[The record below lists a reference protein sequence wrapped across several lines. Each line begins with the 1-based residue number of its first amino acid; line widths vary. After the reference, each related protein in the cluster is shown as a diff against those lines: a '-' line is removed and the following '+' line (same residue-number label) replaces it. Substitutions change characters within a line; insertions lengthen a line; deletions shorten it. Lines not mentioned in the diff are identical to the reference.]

1 MKYLFRLIKIF
12 IVSLLT
18 IFIVSVTA
26 AYLLLNIPSVQQKI
40 TRWGEDE
47 LSSLLGT
54 RLTIGASHVFPF
66 NKIELSDLCLYDNQG
81 DTLLHAQRLIAGVAL
96 QELLQRRLVFTTVQL
111 YDFEVSLQRET
122 PDAPLNL
129 QFILDRFKKEGTSAI
144 DLHSQINT
152 ILARRGTLRY
162 DVHSE
167 APRGAGLFDPNHVA
181 VSDFLATVSLKS
193 LERDSI
199 NINIRKISF
208 EEKSGF
214 SLRKFGAKLI
224 GNRENVVLS
233 NFRIT
238 LPHTDI
244 LMEKTSTDLLS
255 YDRPRDF
262 FHNSNIDIQIQ
273 DSYITLSD
281 LGAFVPRLKNV
292 STAMAIETH
301 LRGTPDNLTGNLRI
315 NYGKGDLT
323 LSAEASASHLARP
336 GKTIFSG
343 KIEELQASPTVLPRL
358 LQEILPERPA
368 LAQRF
373 TPMGHWQFEGEIDKS
388 PDGLNAN
395 GTLSCE
401 LGEIQGHVGMDI
413 LAEGRIDVFT
423 LDGELRTPD
432 FEIGRFFAIEP
443 LLGNVGLDI
452 KLNLNQQTRGGS
464 LWGRI
469 EGNIDHVDFKGYTYH
484 NIVLSGN
491 YNDTNYDGIVS
502 INDPNGKLHLI
513 GMLDLFDARP
523 VIRVFAEGQDI
534 KLGELNLAPQYAQ
547 STTSFNVTSNF
558 YGDHIDNIE
567 GEIVI
572 DTLSFEN
579 EGETFSTGEFTVTA
593 ENNDSIKRLHITSD
607 LINGGIEGNYSFKQ
621 LKEQFMGLL
630 SRYLPGLPT
639 GKADKKRKPS
649 DGNNNFRYGFKV
661 ENSVELSST
670 LKLPVTLQ
678 EPMQISGFF
687 DGESQKLG
695 LRVDAPDLMFN
706 TKHLYNNEVH
716 IDSKDSLMSLAL
728 RTQTYNKKG
737 QFTGI
742 SFDTDIKGN
751 NILSRINWSNNG
763 DTTFCGEISTCARLL
778 DSDNTVGLHIDVLPT
793 QVIIG
798 DSIWQILPATI
809 DIAEGKGRIGRIE
822 VRHKE
827 QYLHI
832 DGTVSKEPSD
842 MLNLSLNDLSLDYI
856 FEALNLKNVVFG
868 GQATGDIV
876 VADLLNGTPRLSTKE
891 FSVKDFSYNH
901 AEFGDLHLFSRWDNE
916 NRGILLKGT
925 VSQDG
930 YPDTRVDGY
939 IFPTRDSLNLHFD
952 ARHISLAFLN
962 PFTEKILK
970 DVDGHATGKINFYG
984 RFKALNVKGSAYVD
998 RFGFG
1003 IDYLNTRF
1011 YISDSI
1017 RLTPDAIIIDNMT
1030 LAGEDNHL
1038 GRVNGIMR
1046 HKNFKNIEY
1055 VLNASDINDMLVY
1068 NTTEK
1073 DNDVYYGKVY
1083 GSGSVSIEGNTQYTG
1098 IDINMMTNERSKFT
1112 FVLSDNAEAE
1122 EYQFITFVDRSRNPN
1137 KNTLQEERPRPIVLP
1152 ETSSHLLSLNLQI
1165 DVNPQM
1171 SMNLLMDP
1179 ATGDMIHATGSGNI
1193 RLEYNTFSDM
1203 KLYGTYTVDKGNYN
1217 FSLQDLI
1224 TKDFI
1229 IKTGSSISFSG
1240 APQNAGLNIEAYY
1253 ALTANLEDL
1262 DESFATEPDL
1272 NRTTIPVR
1280 AMLYLTGNLQQPEFR
1295 FDLDFPTVTQDID
1308 RRIRSIISSDDMV
1321 NRQIIYL
1328 LALNKFYTPDYMN
1341 VGQTNNNELV
1351 SVASSAL
1358 SSQLNN
1364 LLGQINENINIG
1376 TNLRSEKG
1384 DFSDVEVEVALSSQL
1399 LNNRLIING
1408 NIGYRDNDVNN
1419 NTFIG
1424 DFDLEYLL
1432 NKSGNIRLKAYNH
1445 YNDKNYYVKSALTTQ
1460 GVGIMY
1466 RKEFNKWS
1474 EWFSWLRRRKNN
1486 TEKKTP

>member
-1 MKYLFRLIKIF
+1 M
-12 IVSLLT
+12 
-18 IFIVSVTA
+18 
-26 AYLLLNIPSVQQKI
+26 
-40 TRWGEDE
+40 
-47 LSSLLGT
+47 
-54 RLTIGASHVFPF
+54 
-66 NKIELSDLCLYDNQG
+66 
-81 DTLLHAQRLIAGVAL
+81 
-96 QELLQRRLVFTTVQL
+96 
-111 YDFEVSLQRET
+111 
-122 PDAPLNL
+122 
-129 QFILDRFKKEGTSAI
+129 
-144 DLHSQINT
+144 
-152 ILARRGTLRY
+152 
-162 DVHSE
+162 
-167 APRGAGLFDPNHVA
+167 
-181 VSDFLATVSLKS
+181 
-193 LERDSI
+193 
-199 NINIRKISF
+199 
-208 EEKSGF
+208 
-214 SLRKFGAKLI
+214 
-224 GNRENVVLS
+224 
-233 NFRIT
+233 
-238 LPHTDI
+238 
-244 LMEKTSTDLLS
+244 
-255 YDRPRDF
+255 
-262 FHNSNIDIQIQ
+262 
-273 DSYITLSD
+273 
-281 LGAFVPRLKNV
+281 
-292 STAMAIETH
+292 
-301 LRGTPDNLTGNLRI
+301 
-315 NYGKGDLT
+315 
-323 LSAEASASHLARP
+323 
-336 GKTIFSG
+336 
-343 KIEELQASPTVLPRL
+343 
-358 LQEILPERPA
+358 
-368 LAQRF
+368 
-373 TPMGHWQFEGEIDKS
+373 
-388 PDGLNAN
+388 
-395 GTLSCE
+395 
-401 LGEIQGHVGMDI
+401 
-413 LAEGRIDVFT
+413 
-423 LDGELRTPD
+423 
-432 FEIGRFFAIEP
+432 
-443 LLGNVGLDI
+443 
-452 KLNLNQQTRGGS
+452 
-464 LWGRI
+464 
-469 EGNIDHVDFKGYTYH
+469 
-484 NIVLSGN
+484 
-491 YNDTNYDGIVS
+491 
-502 INDPNGKLHLI
+502 
-513 GMLDLFDARP
+513 
-523 VIRVFAEGQDI
+523 
-534 KLGELNLAPQYAQ
+534 
-547 STTSFNVTSNF
+547 
-558 YGDHIDNIE
+558 
-567 GEIVI
+567 
-572 DTLSFEN
+572 
-579 EGETFSTGEFTVTA
+579 
-593 ENNDSIKRLHITSD
+593 
-607 LINGGIEGNYSFKQ
+607 
-621 LKEQFMGLL
+621 
-630 SRYLPGLPT
+630 
-639 GKADKKRKPS
+639 
-649 DGNNNFRYGFKV
+649 
-661 ENSVELSST
+661 
-670 LKLPVTLQ
+670 
-678 EPMQISGFF
+678 
-687 DGESQKLG
+687 
-695 LRVDAPDLMFN
+695 
-706 TKHLYNNEVH
+706 
-716 IDSKDSLMSLAL
+716 
-728 RTQTYNKKG
+728 
-737 QFTGI
+737 
-742 SFDTDIKGN
+742 
-751 NILSRINWSNNG
+751 
-763 DTTFCGEISTCARLL
+763 
-778 DSDNTVGLHIDVLPT
+778 
-793 QVIIG
+793 
-798 DSIWQILPATI
+798 
-809 DIAEGKGRIGRIE
+809 
-822 VRHKE
+822 
-827 QYLHI
+827 
-832 DGTVSKEPSD
+832 
-842 MLNLSLNDLSLDYI
+842 
-856 FEALNLKNVVFG
+856 
-868 GQATGDIV
+868 
-876 VADLLNGTPRLSTKE
+876 
-891 FSVKDFSYNH
+891 
-901 AEFGDLHLFSRWDNE
+901 
-916 NRGILLKGT
+916 
-925 VSQDG
+925 
-930 YPDTRVDGY
+930 
-939 IFPTRDSLNLHFD
+939 
-952 ARHISLAFLN
+952 AFLN

>member
-1 MKYLFRLIKIF
+1 MKHLFRVIKVL

-26 AYLLLNIPSVQQKI
+26 AYLLLNIPSVQHKI

-47 LSSLLGT
+47 LSNLLGT
-54 RLTIGASHVFPF
+54 QLTIGGSHVFPF
-66 NKIELSDLCLYDNQG
+66 NKIELSNLCLYDNQG
-81 DTLLHAQRLIAGVAL
+81 DTLLHVQRLVAGVAL
-96 QELLQRRLVFTTVQL
+96 QELLQKRLVFTTVQL
-111 YDFEVSLQRET
+111 YDFDISLHRES

-129 QFILDRFKKEGTSAI
+129 QFILDRFKKEGSSTI

-152 ILARRGTLRY
+152 ILARRGTMRY
-162 DVHSE
+162 DVLSE
-167 APRGAGLFDPNHVA
+167 ASREAGQFDPNHIA
-181 VSDFLATVSLKS
+181 INNFLATVSLKS

-199 NINIRKISF
+199 NVNIRKISF
-208 EEKSGF
+208 DEKSGF

-224 GNRENVVLS
+224 GNRENVILS

-244 LMEKTSTDLLS
+244 MMEKTSTDLLS
-255 YDRPRDF
+255 YDKVSDF
-262 FHNSNIDIQIQ
+262 FNNSDINIQIQ
-273 DSYITLSD
+273 NSYLTLAD
-281 LGAFVPRLKNV
+281 LKAFVPRLKNV
-292 STAMAIETH
+292 TTAMAIATH
-301 LRGTPDNLTGNLRI
+301 LRGTPDNLTGDLHI
-315 NYGKGDLT
+315 NYGKGELT
-323 LSAEASASHLARP
+323 LTAEATARHLTQPA
-336 GKTIFSG
+336 KTVFSG
-343 KIEELQASPTVLPRL
+343 KVEELQASATVLPHL

-373 TPMGHWQFEGEIDKS
+373 TPLGQWRFDGEIDKS
-388 PDGLNAN
+388 PDGLNAD

-401 LGEIQGHVGMDI
+401 LGEIQGRVNMDI

-423 LDGELRTPD
+423 LNGELRTPD
-432 FEIGRFFAIEP
+432 FEMGRFFAIEP
-443 LLGNVGLDI
+443 LLGNIGLDI

-469 EGNIDHVDFKGYTYH
+469 EGDIDHVDFKNYTYR
-484 NIVLSGN
+484 NIILSGN

-513 GMLDLFDARP
+513 GMIDLFDARP

-534 KLGELNLAPQYAQ
+534 RLGELNLAPQYAQ

-558 YGDHIDNIE
+558 YGNHIDNIE

-579 EGETFSTGEFTVTA
+579 EGEIFSTGQFTITA
-593 ENNDSIKRLHITSD
+593 ENNDSIKRLHIASD
-607 LINGGIEGNYSFKQ
+607 VINGGIEGNYSFKQ
-621 LKEQFMGLL
+621 IKEQFLGLL
-630 SRYLPGLPT
+630 SRYLPELTPD
-639 GKADKKRKPS
+639 KSAIEQSADE
-649 DGNNNFRYGFKV
+649 NNNFSYGFVV

-678 EPMQISGFF
+678 EPVHISGFF
-687 DGESQKLG
+687 DGEKQKLG

-706 TKHLYNNEVH
+706 TKHLYNNEVL
-716 IDSKDSLMSLAL
+716 IDSKDSTVNLAL

-742 SFDTDIKGN
+742 TFDTEIKNNDIW
-751 NILSRINWSNNG
+751 SRINWSNNG
-763 DTTFCGEISTCARLL
+763 DTTFCGEISTLTRLYER
-778 DSDNTVGLHIDVLPT
+778 DSTIGFHINVLPT

-798 DSIWQILPATI
+798 DSIWKIHPATI
-809 DIAEGKGRIGRIE
+809 DIANGKGHIGRIE

-842 MLNLSLNDLSLDYI
+842 VLNLSLNDLSLDYI
-856 FEALNLKNVVFG
+856 FDALNLKNVVFG

-901 AEFGDLHLFSRWDNE
+901 AKFGDLHLFSRWDNE

-925 VSQDG
+925 VSQPG
-930 YPDTRVDGY
+930 YPDTQVDGY

-952 ARHISLAFLN
+952 AQHISLAFLN
-962 PFTEKILK
+962 PFTEKILQN
-970 DVDGHATGKINFYG
+970 VDGHATGKINFYG
-984 RFKALNVKGSAYVD
+984 RFKALNVEGKAYVD

-1011 YISDSI
+1011 YISDTI
-1017 RLTPDAIIIDNMT
+1017 RLTPDAIIINDMT

-1055 VLNASDINDMLVY
+1055 TLNASNINDMLVY

-1073 DNDVYYGKVY
+1073 DNNVYYGKVY

-1098 IDINMMTNERSKFT
+1098 IDINMATNERSKFT

-1122 EYQFITFVDRSRNPN
+1122 EYQFITFVDRSRDLN
-1137 KNTLQEERPRPIVLP
+1137 KNIRQEESPDPIVLP
-1152 ETSSHLLSLNLQI
+1152 ETSSHILSLNLQI

-1179 ATGDMIHATGSGNI
+1179 ATGDMIRATGSGNI

-1408 NIGYRDNDVNN
+1408 NIGYRDNAVNN

-1486 TEKKTP
+1486 TQKEKP